1 MKNMNHH
8 RHPSSPFR
16 IRSTALNWLRDFR
29 VFLKRGNIVDLAVG
43 VMIGAAFGKIVSSLV
58 ADVLTPPLGLLI
70 GDVNFSALK
79 LRIGGSLVS
88 PVTVNYGSF
97 LQALLDFAI
106 MAAVLFGFVRLVQ
119 WSRGPGAPAVLTTDQ
134 QLLAE
139 IRDELRA
146 ARNAGAAPAESAGIL
161 R

>member
-1 MKNMNHH
+1 MNSHH
-8 RHPSSPFR
+8 QSALARFR
-16 IRSTALNWLRDFR
+16 VRSAVAGWVRGFQ

-70 GDVNFSALK
+70 GEVNFSALK
-79 LRIGGSLVS
+79 LRLGGSLAA

-97 LQALLDFAI
+97 IQALLDFAI

-119 WSRGPGAPAVLTTDQ
+119 WSRGPGAPAALTTDQ

-146 ARNAGAAPAESAGIL
+146 ARTADATAAENSGSL

>member
-1 MKNMNHH
+1 MKHH
-8 RHPSSPFR
+8 FQSSR
-16 IRSTALNWLRDFR
+16 LRVRSAVGNWVRGFQ

-79 LRIGGSLVS
+79 LRLGGS
-88 PVTVNYGSF
+88 PAAPIAINYGSF

-119 WSRGPGAPAVLTTDQ
+119 WSRGPGAPAALTTDQ

-146 ARNAGAAPAESAGIL
+146 ARNAGAATAETGKIF